1 MSEYGDPLTSL
12 TGTIVLGAQNDLL
25 RNDIITLE
33 IEKEISL
40 GNKSLLASHAIIYV
54 RQLNLKM

>member
-40 GNKSLLASHAIIYV
+40 GSKSLLASHAIIYV